1 MKILNNNLGVQ
12 RYSGSNAAN
21 VRQKEDSSLSSA
33 RSFDAV
39 TIHADKAEIMDQTFA
54 KKISDRLKGDV
65 RKPVEKERLDSIKE
79 RIDSGTYEVDKD
91 MLIKRLMLEA

>member
-1 MKILNNNLGVQ
+1 
-12 RYSGSNAAN
+12 
-21 VRQKEDSSLSSA
+21 
-33 RSFDAV
+33 
-39 TIHADKAEIMDQTFA
+39 MDQTFA

-91 MLIKRLMLEA
+91 MLIKKLMLEA